1 MDYSKELEKVVK
13 HITLSLDEF
22 SHINPDN
29 ILIMGKFD
37 RGGGGGTV
45 AVCNC
50 IKLKGTD
57 KLLELSYSG
66 RKILYFIEF
75 SFPRFLNIKP
85 FERLKTIVH
94 ELFHIS
100 SKFDGSLREHRH
112 GKAYDDKIDNLALKY
127 FHKTGMP
134 KLLTAEF
141 SKIKFL
147 KWKTKPRYSSK
158 KKSYDETD
166 TRISTCNLN
175 VYKKR
180 LNHVYS
186 CPLCKREFF
195 LGKKIR
201 GFKYY
206 FCKSCIKKGEETTPS
221 KALIYVGTRDL

>member
-13 HITLSLDEF
+13 HIILSLSEF
-22 SHINPDN
+22 SHINPEN

-37 RGGGGGTV
+37 RGGSGGTV

-57 KLLELSYSG
+57 KIIDLSYKG

-75 SFPRFLNIKP
+75 SFPRFLNLKP

-100 SKFDGSLREHRH
+100 QRFDGNLRSHRH
-112 GKAYDDKIDNLALKY
+112 GKAYDDKIDELALKY
-127 FHKTGMP
+127 YHKVGMP
-134 KLLTAEF
+134 KLLTGSF

-147 KWKTKPRYSSK
+147 KWKTKPKYSSK
-158 KKSYDETD
+158 KKSYNEDD
-166 TRISTCNLN
+166 TRVSTCNLL

-180 LNHVYS
+180 LNHIYS
-186 CPLCKREFF
+186 CPMCKREFF
-195 LGKKIR
+195 PSQKNQ
-201 GFKYY
+201 GF
-206 FCKSCIKKGEETTPS
+206 
-221 KALIYVGTRDL
+221 